1 MVSSPVSRR
10 PAAPLAERQSL
21 VLTPDPGRV
30 IIKLFVPGEDSAVV
44 RTRAHALIDRIAEL
58 PGEEVEQLLGETVA
72 EFAGRHRDLES
83 TFRHHFDLVR
93 HRAENVDELS
103 PHHRLLVGAYFTH
116 EYAVEAA
123 ALCNPSVVAHP
134 DQSGLG
140 AGQLRAAVSVRQ
152 IGEGHLSSIGFVTAV
167 LGPGTDLTV
176 TERTGPLVAGDRAE
190 ARHRRDLLAA
200 GMADEGW
207 DNEVSATVLG
217 ALPEHFDDAAFE
229 GIISELPSDLLA
241 RENAME
247 TLEQLRRMN
256 AGSYATDFPAD
267 TLLHQRVL
275 WPANAIESRGMED
288 ARFVRF
294 VGDDGVPVYQA
305 TYTAYD
311 GLAIATRGLCTTDL
325 RRFEIEPMRGPGA
338 RNKGVALFPRPVAG
352 RRLALCR
359 TDGETIGL
367 TVLGPDARWT
377 EPVALHGPR
386 RGWELTQT
394 GNCGSPIET
403 DAGWLVLTHGVGTM
417 RRYAIGAILLDLRHP
432 ERVVAELTYPLL
444 APGGNEREG
453 YVPNVIYSCGGLIH
467 AGLLWLP
474 YGAGDAR
481 VGFATIEVD
490 ALLAAM
496 TPVNR

>member
-1 MVSSPVSRR
+1 MAPSPGSQH
-10 PAAPLAERQSL
+10 PAAPLAVRQNL
-21 VLTPDPGRV
+21 TLTPDSGRV
-30 IIKLFVPGEDSAVV
+30 IVKLFVPGEDADLV
-44 RTRAHALIDRIAEL
+44 RTRAHALIDRIADL
-58 PGEEVEQLLGETVA
+58 TGDEVDQLLNETIA
-72 EFAGRHRDLES
+72 EFAGRHRDLRG
-83 TFRHHFDLVR
+83 TFLHHFELVR
-93 HRAENVDELS
+93 HRAERADELS
-103 PHHRLLVGAYFTH
+103 QRQRLLIGAYFTH

-140 AGQLRAAVSVRQ
+140 AGQLRVAVSVRQ

-167 LGPGTDLTV
+167 VGPGTELAL
-176 TERTGPLVAGDRAE
+176 TERAGPLVAGERGDAC
-190 ARHRRDLLAA
+190 HRRDLLAA

-207 DNEVSATVLG
+207 DNEVSAALLG
-217 ALPEHFDDAAFE
+217 SLPERFDDATFE
-229 GIISELPSDLLA
+229 NVIGGLPGGLQSLEIALP
-241 RENAME
+241 
-247 TLEQLRRMN
+247 TIEQLRRLN
-256 AGSYATDFPAD
+256 AAGYATGFPAN
-267 TLLHQRVL
+267 TALHQRVL
-275 WPANAIESRGMED
+275 WPSTPMESRGMED

-311 GLAIATRGLCTTDL
+311 GRDIATRTLSTPDL
-325 RRFEIEPMRGPGA
+325 LRFQIAPMRGPGA

-367 TVLGPDARWT
+367 TVLGDDARWGA
-377 EPVALHGPR
+377 PVPLHGPH

-417 RRYAIGAILLDLRHP
+417 RRYVISAILLDLHHP
-432 ERVVAELTYPLL
+432 ERVLAELAHPLL
-444 APGGNEREG
+444 RPAGIEREG
-453 YVPNVIYSCGGLIH
+453 YVPNVIYTCGALVH
-467 AGLLWLP
+467 AGVLWMP
-474 YGAGDAR
+474 YGTGDAR
-481 VGFATIEVD
+481 VGFATSDVD

-496 TPVNR
+496 TPGQ